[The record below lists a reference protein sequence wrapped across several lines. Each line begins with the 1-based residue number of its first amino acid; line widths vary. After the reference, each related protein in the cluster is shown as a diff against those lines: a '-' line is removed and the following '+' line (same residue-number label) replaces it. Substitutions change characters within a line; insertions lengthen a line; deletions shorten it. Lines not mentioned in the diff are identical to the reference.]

1 MAQLAS
7 SRRERFVDTEEL
19 SIVPLAQMRKDIS
32 DIYRVAINDY
42 FVSNGKVQETLKAE
56 LAANSE
62 YDQAWRAARKKYD
75 CNSAK
80 YSKQVPE
87 ECHLALICY
96 TLEQPPLYKDFNR
109 RCRNLTPA
117 TWEDFPYK
125 SLWYLLTRA
134 LPKIAGQ
141 PKDPGRYYRGVGV
154 HFSVDFSQFEK
165 GNLIMFKS
173 FTSTSVSK
181 KVALDF
187 IGETGGT
194 LIEFQNK
201 PLAGKGIKLHSAFS
215 YEEEVL
221 LWPWSSYQVVNLT
234 REGGLQKLV
243 LKSAGPLS
251 AELPYSIS

>member
-1 MAQLAS
+1 MAQHLAS

-19 SIVPLAQMRKDIS
+19 TIVSLTQMRKDIS
-32 DIYRVAINDY
+32 DVYRVANRDY
-42 FVSNGKVQETLKAE
+42 FVSNGKVQEILKAE
-56 LAANSE
+56 LTSNSE
-62 YDQAWRAARKKYD
+62 YDQAWRAAKEKYD
-75 CNSAK
+75 CNPAK

-87 ECHLALICY
+87 ECHLALISY
-96 TLEQPPLYKDFNR
+96 TLEKPPLYKDFNR

-134 LPKIAGQ
+134 LPKVASD
-141 PKDPGRYYRGVGV
+141 PKDPRCYYRGVGV
-154 HFSVDFSQFEK
+154 HFSDFSRFEK

-181 KVALDF
+181 KKAVDF
-187 IGETGGT
+187 IGEKGGT

-201 PLAGKGIKLHSAFS
+201 PLAGKGIKQHSVFAD
-215 YEEEVL
+215 EEEVL

-243 LKSAGPLS
+243 LKTAGPKS
-251 AELPYSIS
+251 AELPYSI